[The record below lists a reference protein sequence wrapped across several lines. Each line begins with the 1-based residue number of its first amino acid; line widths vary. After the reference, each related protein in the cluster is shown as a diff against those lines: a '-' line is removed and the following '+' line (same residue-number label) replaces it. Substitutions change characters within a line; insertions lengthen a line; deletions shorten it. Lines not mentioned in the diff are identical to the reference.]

1 MDIDIDMNM
10 DTKNIETT
18 LLDLPRNIKIEKP
31 VFQKMMFLTNALEEG
46 WSIRKSNDSYIFT
59 KKHENK
65 REIFQEDYLEKFL
78 LTNSSCA
85 LGISGK
91 SRNPE

>member
-1 MDIDIDMNM
+1 MN
-10 DTKNIETT
+10 TKTSETT
-18 LLDLPRNIKIEKP
+18 LLDLPQNIKIEKP

-65 REIFQEDYLEKFL
+65 REIFQEDYLDTFL
-78 LTNSSCA
+78 LTNSSHA
-85 LGISGK
+85 LYKCSHT
-91 SRNPE
+91 

>member
-1 MDIDIDMNM
+1 MN
-10 DTKNIETT
+10 TKTSETT
-18 LLDLPRNIKIEKP
+18 LLDLPQNIKIEKP

-65 REIFQEDYLEKFL
+65 REIF
-78 LTNSSCA
+78 
-85 LGISGK
+85 
-91 SRNPE
+91 

>member
-1 MDIDIDMNM
+1 MN
-10 DTKNIETT
+10 TKNSETT
-18 LLDLPRNIKIEKP
+18 LLDLPQNIKIEKP

-65 REIFQEDYLEKFL
+65 REIFQEDYLDTFL
-78 LTNSSCA
+78 LTNISNT
-85 LGISGK
+85 LGIS
-91 SRNPE
+91 SHN

>member
-1 MDIDIDMNM
+1 MN
-10 DTKNIETT
+10 TKNSETT
-18 LLDLPRNIKIEKP
+18 FIDLPQNIKIEKP

-65 REIFQEDYLEKFL
+65 REIFQEDYLEKFV
-78 LTNSSCA
+78 LTNSTTV
-85 LGISGK
+85 LGIS
-91 SRNPE
+91 SQL

>member
-1 MDIDIDMNM
+1 MN
-10 DTKNIETT
+10 TKTSETT
-18 LLDLPRNIKIEKP
+18 LLDLPQNIKIEKP

-65 REIFQEDYLEKFL
+65 REIFQEDYLDTFL
-78 LTNSSCA
+78 LTNSSYT
-85 LGISGK
+85 LGIS
-91 SRNPE
+91 SHN

>member
-1 MDIDIDMNM
+1 MN
-10 DTKNIETT
+10 TKNSETT
-18 LLDLPRNIKIEKP
+18 LIDLPQNIKIEKP

-65 REIFQEDYLEKFL
+65 REIFQEDYLEKFV
-78 LTNSSCA
+78 LTNSTNV
-85 LGISGK
+85 LGIS
-91 SRNPE
+91 SQL

>member
-1 MDIDIDMNM
+1 MN
-10 DTKNIETT
+10 TKTSETT
-18 LLDLPRNIKIEKP
+18 LLGLPQNIKIEKP

-65 REIFQEDYLEKFL
+65 REIFQEDYLDTFL
-78 LTNSSCA
+78 LTNSSQA
-85 LGISGK
+85 LYKCSHT
-91 SRNPE
+91 

>member
-1 MDIDIDMNM
+1 MVFRKCIMN
-10 DTKNIETT
+10 TKNSETT
-18 LLDLPRNIKIEKP
+18 LLDLPQNIKIEKP

-65 REIFQEDYLEKFL
+65 REIFQEDYLDPFL
-78 LTNSSCA
+78 LTNSSNT
-85 LGISGK
+85 LGIS
-91 SRNPE
+91 SHN

>member
-1 MDIDIDMNM
+1 MVFRKCIMN
-10 DTKNIETT
+10 TKNSETT
-18 LLDLPRNIKIEKP
+18 FIDLPQNIKIEKP

-46 WSIRKSNDSYIFT
+46 WSIRKSKDSYIFT

-78 LTNSSCA
+78 LTNSTNV
-85 LGISGK
+85 LGIS
-91 SRNPE
+91 SQL

>member
-1 MDIDIDMNM
+1 MN
-10 DTKNIETT
+10 TKNSETT
-18 LLDLPRNIKIEKP
+18 LIDLPQNIKIEKP

-78 LTNSSCA
+78 LTNSSSNA
-85 LGISGK
+85 LLCKQI
-91 SRNPE
+91 

>member
-1 MDIDIDMNM
+1 MN
-10 DTKNIETT
+10 TKNSETT
-18 LLDLPRNIKIEKP
+18 LIDLPQNIKIEKP

-65 REIFQEDYLEKFL
+65 REIFQEDYLDKFV
-78 LTNSSCA
+78 LTNSTNV
-85 LGISGK
+85 LGIS
-91 SRNPE
+91 SQL

>member
-1 MDIDIDMNM
+1 MVFRKCIMN
-10 DTKNIETT
+10 TKNSETT
-18 LLDLPRNIKIEKP
+18 LLDLPQNIKIEKP

-65 REIFQEDYLEKFL
+65 REIFQEDYLDTFL
-78 LTNSSCA
+78 LTNISNT
-85 LGISGK
+85 LGIS
-91 SRNPE
+91 SHN

>member
-1 MDIDIDMNM
+1 MVFRKCIMN
-10 DTKNIETT
+10 TKNSETT
-18 LLDLPRNIKIEKP
+18 LIDLPQNIKIEKP

-65 REIFQEDYLEKFL
+65 REIFQEDYLEKFV
-78 LTNSSCA
+78 LTNSTNV
-85 LGISGK
+85 LGIS
-91 SRNPE
+91 SQL